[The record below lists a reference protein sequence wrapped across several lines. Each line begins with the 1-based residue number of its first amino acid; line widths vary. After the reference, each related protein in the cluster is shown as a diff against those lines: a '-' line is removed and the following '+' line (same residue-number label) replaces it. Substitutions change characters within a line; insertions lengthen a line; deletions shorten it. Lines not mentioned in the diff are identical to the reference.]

1 MEIKEVFKSDNIG
14 FGDVFYLTNTKYRVS
29 SYIILT
35 KLDDSKLGLI
45 DLSDGNRA
53 INTIK
58 LDDFTLIR
66 ITDNELTYQQ
76 LIDLI
81 PSYIDLKQ
89 INATLEVEK

>member
-29 SYIILT
+29 SYIILA

-58 LDDFTLIR
+58 LDDFTFIR